1 MSIPTVAMWMD
12 GFDISGSVSV
22 NTPAQVIFQ
31 HIELSFQCFNCL
43 FFFNL
48 LNRMAFYLLYL
59 ILAAGY
65 V

>member
-1 MSIPTVAMWMD
+1 MRMD
-12 GFDISGSVSV
+12 GFDTSGSVSV
-22 NTPAQVIFQ
+22 NAPAQVIFQ

-43 FFFNL
+43 FNL
-48 LNRMAFYLLYL
+48 LNRMVFYLPYL